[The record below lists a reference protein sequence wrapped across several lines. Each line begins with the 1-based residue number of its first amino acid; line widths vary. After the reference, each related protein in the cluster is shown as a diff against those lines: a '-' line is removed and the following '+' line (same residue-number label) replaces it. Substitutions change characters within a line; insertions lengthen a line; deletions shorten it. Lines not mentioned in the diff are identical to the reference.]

1 VIALAR
7 MGVLSCVAAL
17 AACGG
22 LSSKAE
28 PEQFYVLHAAQAAAG
43 EQALPGTLV
52 IPRPAV
58 QPGLDTFRIALLRA
72 GNELDYFA
80 LSRWSEALPEVI
92 GAFAVQS
99 MSGTFTTVSALDRNV
114 GTADFE
120 LLLTARSFEAR
131 YAEGTRAPVV
141 HVAFDCLL
149 TGMRPRRVLGSC
161 DVAVEEPAADN
172 RMSAIVAA
180 FERGAQ
186 RAMGDIRGKVQSLA
200 AQAPA
205 QAGGG
210 GAPPR

>member
-1 VIALAR
+1 MV
-7 MGVLSCVAAL
+7 VLSCAAML
-17 AACGG
+17 SACGG

-28 PEQFYVLHAAQAAAG
+28 PEQFYVLHVAQAAAG
-43 EQALPGTLV
+43 APAVPGTLV

-58 QPGLDTFRIALLRA
+58 QPGLDTFRIALMRA

-80 LSRWSEALPEVI
+80 LSRWSEALPEVL

-99 MSGTFTTVSALDRNV
+99 MSGSFTTVTALDRNV
-114 GTADFE
+114 GAADFE

-131 YAEGTRAPVV
+131 YVEGSPAPVV

-161 DVAVEEPAADN
+161 DVQVEEPATDN

-186 RAMGDIRGKVQSLA
+186 RALGDIRAKVQSLV
-200 AQAPA
+200 
-205 QAGGG
+205 AGARAGAD
-210 GAPPR
+210 APPR

>member
-1 VIALAR
+1 
-7 MGVLSCVAAL
+7 MGLLSAITVL

-28 PEQFYVLHAAQAAAG
+28 PEQLYVLHATRATPAAA
-43 EQALPGTLV
+43 ALPGTLV

-58 QPGLDTFRIALLRA
+58 QPGLDTFRIAVTRA

-80 LSRWSEALPEVI
+80 LSRWSGSLPEVL

-99 MSGTFTTVSALDRNV
+99 LSGTFTTVSGPDRSV
-114 GTADFE
+114 GAADFE
-120 LLLTARSFEAR
+120 LLLTARNFEAR
-131 YAEGTRAPVV
+131 YAEGSGAPVV
-141 HVAFDCLL
+141 RVAFDCVL
-149 TGMRPRRVLGSC
+149 TGMRPRRVIGSC
-161 DVAVEEPAADN
+161 EVEVEEPATDN

-186 RAMGDIRGKVQSLA
+186 RALGEIRAKVQTLSA
-200 AQAPA
+200 VGP
-205 QAGGG
+205 QAGAG